1 MASRLLQ
8 GSLTKSSRDSYN
20 RIYHNYE
27 QFSQLYF
34 PYQQVLP
41 AALESLTM
49 FIAHCFEQNYAAATV
64 STYISALSYIHKR
77 LGLQDNTQH
86 FIINKALN
94 GFQKLRASKD
104 NRLPITPSILKG
116 LINSLP
122 HTCTCTSLFMS
133 KLLKAMYLLAFHAFV
148 RVGEITGQLPPN
160 GNNLQLNNIKF
171 TFDNSQL
178 PIAIEIRMSYFKHS
192 SGKHIPVLLVQQNT
206 SQNDLCPGK
215 VLWEYL
221 KLRIAN
227 MNSPQLLFSVMD
239 DLPLS
244 RQFFTNQLRL
254 SLSYLGLSWK
264 NYKRHS
270 FRIGAATTAASM
282 NIPEDKIQ
290 QMGRWHSKAFKK
302 YVRIPTLNK

>member
-1 MASRLLQ
+1 LKDVASRLLQ

-148 RVGEITGQLPPN
+148 RVGEIIGQLPPN
-160 GNNLQLNNIKF
+160 GNNLQ
-171 TFDNSQL
+171 
-178 PIAIEIRMSYFKHS
+178 
-192 SGKHIPVLLVQQNT
+192 
-206 SQNDLCPGK
+206 
-215 VLWEYL
+215 
-221 KLRIAN
+221 
-227 MNSPQLLFSVMD
+227 
-239 DLPLS
+239 
-244 RQFFTNQLRL
+244 
-254 SLSYLGLSWK
+254 
-264 NYKRHS
+264 
-270 FRIGAATTAASM
+270 
-282 NIPEDKIQ
+282 
-290 QMGRWHSKAFKK
+290 
-302 YVRIPTLNK
+302 